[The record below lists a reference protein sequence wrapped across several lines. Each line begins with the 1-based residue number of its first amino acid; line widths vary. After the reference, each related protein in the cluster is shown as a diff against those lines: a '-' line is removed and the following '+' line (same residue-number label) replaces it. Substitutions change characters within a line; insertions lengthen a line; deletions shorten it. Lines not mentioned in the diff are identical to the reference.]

1 MVHMIRM
8 HQYIW
13 TKMSLGT
20 KPISMYSKYSNEE
33 RKTEGRKKAGI
44 DGNLST
50 CRTMSCIWFPYSPW
64 IWDCQPPNRE
74 LWKDFFTWV
83 RDCRFSNSLYR
94 FFFSSQFLCFLYVS
108 QHLHLHNINS
118 ENGLTILSSSGCEGL
133 VSGSPYNWDTGQHY
147 RLFRGHK
154 FQREFS

>member
-1 MVHMIRM
+1 MR
-8 HQYIW
+8 
-13 TKMSLGT
+13 K
-20 KPISMYSKYSNEE
+20 E
-33 RKTEGRKKAGI
+33 RRREGKKQGLMGI
-44 DGNLST
+44 
-50 CRTMSCIWFPYSPW
+50 F
-64 IWDCQPPNRE
+64 QPAE
-74 LWKDFFTWV
+74 LWAAFDFPIHLEYEIANLLIESFGKISSPECSWKTTFV
-83 RDCRFSNSLYR
+83 TLEFRDCRFSNSLYR

-133 VSGSPYNWDTGQHY
+133 VSGSPYTWDTGQHY